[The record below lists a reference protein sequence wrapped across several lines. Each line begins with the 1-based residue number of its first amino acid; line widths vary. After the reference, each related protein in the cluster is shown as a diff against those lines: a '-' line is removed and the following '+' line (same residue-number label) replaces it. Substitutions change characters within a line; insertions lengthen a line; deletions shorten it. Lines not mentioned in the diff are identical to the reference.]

1 MKNITKTIILAVA
14 VAALAALLL
23 AGCREGDDSSAKLR
37 VAVCRDEGVMGM
49 NCCAVVMVCSLG
61 SMEAR
66 AVSVLRCQALPKSSR
81 KT

>member
-1 MKNITKTIILAVA
+1 MIFILTAM

-23 AGCREGDDSSAKLR
+23 TGCREGDDSSAKLR

-61 SMEAR
+61 STEAR
-66 AVSVLRCQALPKSSR
+66 VVSVLRCQALPKSSR